1 MRRYLNI
8 FLLLLLPALSF
19 GQHET
24 KDSVYTSVDQ
34 MPEYPGGQ
42 GSLLKYI
49 TKNLRYPIED
59 KDGGI
64 QSKVIVNFVIDRYGK
79 TRDIKVARSI
89 GSKFEKSI
97 IELIKNMPEWE
108 PGKYKG
114 KAVNVK
120 YVLPVTVCYRD
131 E

>member
-1 MRRYLNI
+1 MRWFFYI

-59 KDGGI
+59 RDDNI
-64 QSKVIVNFVIDRYGK
+64 QGRVIVNFVIDRYGK
-79 TRDIKVARSI
+79 TRDIKVVRPT
-89 GSKFEKSI
+89 GSQFEKSV
-97 IELIKNMPEWE
+97 IELIKNMPEWK
-108 PGKYKG
+108 PGINNGQKVSVQYK
-114 KAVNVK
+114 
-120 YVLPVTVCYRD
+120 LPLSVHF
-131 E
+131 EEE